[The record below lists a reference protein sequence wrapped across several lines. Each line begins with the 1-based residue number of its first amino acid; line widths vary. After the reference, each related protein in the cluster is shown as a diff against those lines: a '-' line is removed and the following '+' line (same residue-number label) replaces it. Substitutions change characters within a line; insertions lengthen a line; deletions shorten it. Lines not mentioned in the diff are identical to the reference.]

1 MPLADRISKD
11 FHRAGISDSSEKNR
25 VGFRYAEMRPA
36 DWSKKGHPG
45 QRKQISPLK
54 CLLFSPCLSWL
65 GVLGQC
71 SLNFNVQMNYSLVI
85 HQVWVDRN
93 LHF

>member
-45 QRKQISPLK
+45 QRK
-54 CLLFSPCLSWL
+54 
-65 GVLGQC
+65 
-71 SLNFNVQMNYSLVI
+71 
-85 HQVWVDRN
+85 
-93 LHF
+93 